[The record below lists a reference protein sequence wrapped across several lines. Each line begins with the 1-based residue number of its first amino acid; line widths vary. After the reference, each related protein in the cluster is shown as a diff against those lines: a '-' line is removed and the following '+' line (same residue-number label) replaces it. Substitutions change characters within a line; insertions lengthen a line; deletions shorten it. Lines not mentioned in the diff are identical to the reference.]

1 MKDLLSKEQYCFKIH
16 TTNEEKSLHPT
27 PIDNPL
33 YGLSPIFTRGDPF
46 YDFSKIS
53 NHLKIRGSSHYDT
66 ILTKPLHETIKMN

>member
-1 MKDLLSKEQYCFKIH
+1 MK
-16 TTNEEKSLHPT
+16 KSPYIPP